1 MGCSL
6 ICFNSEVTSLEFV
19 VDELLPELL
28 PMMSESEKLLPEPTP
43 PITKLEAKT
52 RISAMKMPRIQPF
65 CSRMRMS
72 MALSS

>member
-1 MGCSL
+1 M
-6 ICFNSEVTSLEFV
+6 
-19 VDELLPELL
+19 P
-28 PMMSESEKLLPEPTP
+28 PMMSDSEKLLPEPTP